1 MLYMQLYILE
11 GHHFAHNDPH
21 RYGLRLGTGERDDQ
35 DRRGPKIK
43 VARWITR
50 CRLPQCFVVNRL
62 VYIPSNQQQF
72 NIEINHVQWVVKAVL
87 NGHVQWQCEIT
98 TGHGTC

>member
-1 MLYMQLYILE
+1 MSRLIWISLGFHNVKHATYILE

-21 RYGLRLGTGERDDQ
+21 RFGLRLGTGERDDQ

-50 CRLPQCFVVNRL
+50 CLLPQCFL
-62 VYIPSNQQQF
+62 SIDWFIYIYT
-72 NIEINHVQWVVKAVL
+72 L
-87 NGHVQWQCEIT
+87 
-98 TGHGTC
+98 